1 MDLRETDNDQDLSRR
16 REEIAG
22 AVRASLFVALI
33 TVGSYIVIPLPFSPV
48 PIALQ
53 SGFVILAGLLLT
65 GRWAVG
71 SVAVYLLLGALG
83 LPLFAGGTGGLGHL
97 LGPTG
102 GYLLGYLPAV
112 MVTSLIAGDSL
123 LRRVLAGTTGSL
135 VVYCVGVPWLALVQG
150 LTPAQAVSFGMLPF
164 LPGDALKVIAAALLA
179 GSARSLLQSRRTHA

>member
-83 LPLFAGGTGGLGHL
+83 LPLFAGGTGGMGHL

-112 MVTSLIAGDSL
+112 MVTALITGDSL